1 MHQQDKVTKPRLQ
14 RRKLVTL
21 PKLMTNLQRPSI
33 EHSYSKTQTLQ
44 EIIQQIVQKL
54 QGATNEKN
62 RAVDEMI
69 AQLKKLAPYIM
80 AWTKEAKDALN
91 TQTIPSER
99 SSGEITVYLL
109 VHYRSKYIEC
119 SMSRVNNY
127 KCAMQA
133 FEDEK
138 DYEAIQTL
146 EPITQSIDN
155 LYTDFKDSIQ
165 SFTPENNEEFINI
178 INKLPIQYGIEANLL
193 TTEYIKALIK
203 EKGLAQDLEKIA
215 SIYPNSP

>member
-1 MHQQDKVTKPRLQ
+1 
-14 RRKLVTL
+14 
-21 PKLMTNLQRPSI
+21 
-33 EHSYSKTQTLQ
+33 
-44 EIIQQIVQKL
+44 
-54 QGATNEKN
+54 
-62 RAVDEMI
+62 
-69 AQLKKLAPYIM
+69 
-80 AWTKEAKDALN
+80 
-91 TQTIPSER
+91 
-99 SSGEITVYLL
+99 
-109 VHYRSKYIEC
+109 
-119 SMSRVNNY
+119 
-127 KCAMQA
+127 MQA